1 MTAGDGAAR
10 VGEGPVKLSCHEM
23 MLGDLPLAEKFR
35 LVREAGF
42 DGIDLRGDLLRER
55 VDEAARLVREG
66 GFPVP
71 AVYGRYRPHLLSAGV
86 AERAEALA
94 ILRGRLRD
102 AARVGAGLLIVV
114 PIGGAARID
123 VDRGQGVEEV
133 ELALLLVLLR
143 ELADEAR
150 ECGVAIVLEPLN
162 RQQTHLLTSPA
173 AAAALTRRLDDWVGT
188 MADTFHMDAEG
199 QDMAEE
205 VSGASDQLRLI
216 HLADRGRK
224 LPGAGGIDFAPLLRQ
239 LRALGYDGFYGF
251 ECTGPFTVEQLRE
264 SVRFIREHAGVA

>member
-1 MTAGDGAAR
+1 M
-10 VGEGPVKLSCHEM
+10 KLSCHEL

-35 LVREAGF
+35 LAREAGF

-55 VDEAARLVREG
+55 VEEAARLVREE

-71 AVYGRYRPHLLSAGV
+71 AVYGRYQPHLLSAGV
-86 AERAEALA
+86 TERAEAVA
-94 ILRGRLRD
+94 TLRGRLRD

-114 PIGGAARID
+114 PIGGATRID

-133 ELALLLVLLR
+133 ELAVLLVLLR

-173 AAAALTRRLDDWVGT
+173 AAAALTRRLDAWVGT

-199 QDMAEE
+199 QEMAEE
-205 VSGASDQLRLI
+205 VSATGDQLRLI
-216 HLADRGRK
+216 HLSDRGRK
-224 LPGAGGIDFAPLLRQ
+224 LPGRGGIDFAPLLER
-239 LRALGYDGFYGF
+239 LRAIGYDGFYGF

-264 SVRFIREHAGVA
+264 SVRFIRDHARAM